1 MKIFVYNVREF
12 DEKPYFEHFSK
23 IYGYE
28 YVSTSEFPTLENAHC
43 AQGCDAISIIPCKMD
58 ALLLDKFHA
67 LGIRYILTR
76 SIGFEHID
84 IAYAHKLGMR
94 VSHASYSANSVADYA
109 ILMMLMCCRKVLQI
123 VDRARIQDYTLKGKM
138 GREIS
143 QCTIGIIGTGKI
155 GCTVLKHLHGFG
167 CRLLAN
173 SAHQNEEAKQYA
185 SYVPL
190 DTLFAESDI
199 ISIHTSAKQDNYHFI
214 NSESIQKMKDN
225 VILVNTA
232 RGSLIDTK
240 ALIDGIE
247 SGKIGA
253 AALDVIENEQGL
265 YYLDK
270 VGSIINHHDLA
281 ILRSYPNVIFTPH
294 TAFYTDVAISEQIE
308 SMFKSIHAFETG
320 EDNPLEVFLKTL

>member
-1 MKIFVYNVREF
+1 MKIFIYSLREF
-12 DEKPYFEHFSK
+12 DEKPYVEHFSK

-28 YVSTSEFPTLENAHC
+28 YVSTSEFPTLENAHL

-67 LGIRYILTR
+67 LGVRYILTR

-84 IAYAHKLGMR
+84 IAYAHKLGIR
-94 VSHASYSANSVADYA
+94 VSNVSYSANSVANYT
-109 ILMMLMCCRKVLQI
+109 ILMMLMSCRKVLQI

-155 GCTVLKHLHGFG
+155 GCTVLKHLQGFG
-167 CRLLAN
+167 CRLLAYG
-173 SAHQNEEAKQYA
+173 AHQNEEAKQYA
-185 SYVPL
+185 SYVSL

-199 ISIHTSAKQDNYHFI
+199 ISIHTSATQENYHFI
-214 NSESIQKMKDN
+214 HSESFQKMKDN
-225 VILVNTA
+225 VIIVNTA
-232 RGSLIDTK
+232 RGSFIDTK

-247 SGKIGA
+247 SGKVGA
-253 AALDVIENEQGL
+253 AALDVIENEHDL

-270 VGSIINHHDLA
+270 IGSAIKNHDLA
-281 ILRSYPNVIFTPH
+281 ILRSFPNVIVTPH
-294 TAFYTDVAISEQIE
+294 AAFYTDEAISDQIE

-320 EDNPLEVFLKTL
+320 EDNPLEVF